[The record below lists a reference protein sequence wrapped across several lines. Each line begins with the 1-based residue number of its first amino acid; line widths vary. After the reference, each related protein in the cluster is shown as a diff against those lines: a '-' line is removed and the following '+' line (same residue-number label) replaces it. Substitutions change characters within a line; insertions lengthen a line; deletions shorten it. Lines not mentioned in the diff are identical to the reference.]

1 MAKYAE
7 TGFTRSY
14 CSNGSEASLEKQKIF
29 KRLKQNRSESMGRN
43 VDEIYG
49 LERETTCGC

>member
-14 CSNGSEASLEKQKIF
+14 CSNGFEASSEKQKIF
-29 KRLKQNRSESMGRN
+29 KRLKQSRSESMGRY
-43 VDEIYG
+43 VDEI
-49 LERETTCGC
+49 

>member
-7 TGFTRSY
+7 TGFTKSY
-14 CSNGSEASLEKQKIF
+14 CSSGFEASSEKQKIF
-29 KRLKQNRSESMGRN
+29 KRVKQNRSKSMGRY

-49 LERETTCGC
+49 LERETTGGC

>member
-14 CSNGSEASLEKQKIF
+14 CSNGSEASSEKQKIF
-29 KRLKQNRSESMGRN
+29 KRVKRNGSKSMGRY
-43 VDEIYG
+43 VDEIYK
-49 LERETTCGC
+49 LECETTSGC

>member
-14 CSNGSEASLEKQKIF
+14 CSNGSEASSEKQKIF
-29 KRLKQNRSESMGRN
+29 KRLKQNRSKSMGRN
-43 VDEIYG
+43 VDEIYRF
-49 LERETTCGC
+49 ERKTTGGC

>member
-14 CSNGSEASLEKQKIF
+14 CSNESEASLEKQKIF
-29 KRLKQNRSESMGRN
+29 KRLKQNRSKSMGRN
-43 VDEIYG
+43 VDEIYR
-49 LERETTCGC
+49 LERKTTGGC

>member
-7 TGFTRSY
+7 TGFTKSY
-14 CSNGSEASLEKQKIF
+14 CSNGSEASSEKQKIF
-29 KRLKQNRSESMGRN
+29 KRLKQNGSESMGRY

-49 LERETTCGC
+49 LERETTGEC

>member
-1 MAKYAE
+1 MAKYAK
-7 TGFTRSY
+7 TGFTKSY

-29 KRLKQNRSESMGRN
+29 RRLKQNGSESMGRY

-49 LERETTCGC
+49 LERETIGGY

>member
-14 CSNGSEASLEKQKIF
+14 CRNGSEASSKKQKIF
-29 KRLKQNRSESMGRN
+29 RRLKQNGSESMDRY

-49 LERETTCGC
+49 LERETTGGC

>member
-14 CSNGSEASLEKQKIF
+14 CSNGFEASSEKQKIF
-29 KRLKQNRSESMGRN
+29 KGLKQNRSKSMGRN
-43 VDEIYG
+43 VDEIYR
-49 LERETTCGC
+49 LERKTTGGC

>member
-7 TGFTRSY
+7 TGFTKSY
-14 CSNGSEASLEKQKIF
+14 WGNGSEASSEKQKIF
-29 KRLKQNRSESMGRN
+29 KRLKQNGSESMGRY

-49 LERETTCGC
+49 LEHETTGGC

>member
-14 CSNGSEASLEKQKIF
+14 GSNGSEASSEKQKIF
-29 KRLKQNRSESMGRN
+29 KRLKQNISKSMGRN
-43 VDEIYG
+43 VDEIYR
-49 LERETTCGC
+49 LERKTTGGC

>member
-14 CSNGSEASLEKQKIF
+14 YSNGSEASSEKQKIF
-29 KRLKQNRSESMGRN
+29 KRLKQNGSESMRRYE
-43 VDEIYG
+43 DEIYG
-49 LERETTCGC
+49 LERETTGGC